1 VRVFA
6 TTPNTSRPAGRR
18 RTVAA
23 RAIVAALAALAI
35 AAVIGGVVATQ
46 LGGGTGSR
54 TGTGAPVGGPV
65 AFFNRTTYSNSTSAT
80 DASRF
85 QFLELGATASRT
97 LVDSI
102 HAAVPHP
109 KVVIYMAAVVQSTNN
124 TSYGAGNCF
133 SYRSGLPYGGVPSS
147 YFLHDANGAV
157 VQTGGTTYW
166 LDPSNPNVQRG
177 CAKAMVNQARRTHA
191 DGTTLDLVD
200 TTLNY
205 GGQPSCPGGSAAC
218 TTDGGYQ
225 AAMTSFLRYTA
236 RELHRNRLILVPNI
250 GGGSVTDA
258 SGQTFW
264 NLWTGIADGSDEESF
279 AFGTTQRSISA
290 SQVASELQNVAWS
303 EAHGKYT
310 LLNGDMP
317 QGDSRR
323 TTYALALMLMVAGG
337 HTSWDISEGCNTT
350 CDAWLPVYTAAQR
363 LGGPL
368 GPYMLDGSVYSRRFA
383 HGTVTANVAT
393 HTGSIP

>member
-1 VRVFA
+1 MAF
-6 TTPNTSRPAGRR
+6 
-18 RTVAA
+18 
-23 RAIVAALAALAI
+23 AI
-35 AAVIGGVVATQ
+35 AAAIGGLAASP
-46 LGGGTGSR
+46 LGGGN
-54 TGTGAPVGGPV
+54 GTGGGHVGGPV
-65 AFFNRTTYSNSTSAT
+65 AFFNRTTYSNSTSAN

-85 QFLELGATASRT
+85 QLLELGATASPT

-124 TSYGAGNCF
+124 TSFGAGNCF
-133 SYRSGLPYGGVPSS
+133 PYRSGLPYGGVPSS
-147 YFLHDANGAV
+147 YFLHDVSGAV

-177 CAKAMVNQARRTHA
+177 CANAMVNQARRAHA

-218 TTDGGYQ
+218 ATNGGYQ

-236 RELHRNRLILVPNI
+236 RELHRNRLILLPNI
-250 GGGSVTDA
+250 GGGWITDA

-279 AFGTTQRSISA
+279 AFGTTQRPISA

-303 EAHGKYT
+303 EAHGKYA

-337 HTSWDISEGCNTT
+337 HSSWDISEGCNTT
-350 CDAWLPVYTAAQR
+350 CDNWLPVYTAAER

-368 GPYMLDGSVYSRRFA
+368 GPYTLDGSVYRRRFQN
-383 HGTVTANVAT
+383 GTVTANVAT
-393 HTGSIP
+393 HTGNIP